1 MKIPNDCINRYIATQ
16 GPMENTILDFWRMI
30 QQENSTLIIM
40 LTTIIERGRNKCFQ
54 YWPPLMENMNLSETF
69 SIKLLSERTD
79 DTESYVLRQIAL
91 NDSIVSYKLSSFRYL
106 FFSVFLAFF
115 FL

>member
-16 GPMENTILDFWRMI
+16 GPMENTVLDFWRMI

-54 YWPPLMENMNLSETF
+54 YWPSLKEDMKLSETF
-69 SIKLLSERTD
+69 SITLLSECTD
-79 DTESYVLRQIAL
+79 ATESYVLRRIAL
-91 NDSIVSYKLSSFRYL
+91 NDSVVSDKLSGLYDSMYY
-106 FFSVFLAFF
+106 
-115 FL
+115 